1 MKKYSSRFQTA
12 LSFSHESI
20 SFAFAAHGLPRRAK
34 RSGTRGA
41 FSPRHSGA
49 QAKHASPE
57 SIPTVRGYGFRPSP
71 LSRLGRNDK
80 LNGLIIGA
88 LHRIRD
94 NTPRTRPQPYSLV
107 KQHMFLRSRG
117 AFLRPGFASFA
128 SRTPRRGGRSAESRT
143 GACEAPV
150 GPARN
155 AAGQALARRLASLGG
170 RSPPGAPPW
179 RFWAPVPRF
188 PHRNCFRIGHSELLA
203 SGS

>member
-1 MKKYSSRFQTA
+1 MHAPQDEDGERVKKYSSRFQTA

-71 LSRLGRNDK
+71 LSRLGRNDEVK
-80 LNGLIIGA
+80 ASAPN
-88 LHRIRD
+88 
-94 NTPRTRPQPYSLV
+94 NTSSFPRRVFRARVL
-107 KQHMFLRSRG
+107 F
-117 AFLRPGFASFA
+117 FASL
-128 SRTPRRGGRSAESRT
+128 TPIEGVAERRESS

-155 AAGQALARRLASLGG
+155 AAGQAPSEAPCVPYGG